1 MEPINKEL
9 YDKVKKEIFKIYKT
23 NSAYRSGAIIK
34 RYKELG
40 GEFKPNKKTN
50 EGLTRWFKEKWQDI
64 GGEKYPV
71 YRPTRKISAK
81 TPLLPSEIDPKN
93 LKQQI
98 KLKQKIK
105 SNVLPAFKK
114 KTVK

>member
-1 MEPINKEL
+1 MEPIDKEL

-40 GEFKPNKKTN
+40 GEFEGKKKN
-50 EGLTRWFKEKWQDI
+50 EGLTRWFKERWEDI
-64 GGEKYPV
+64 GNKTYPV
-71 YRPTRKISAK
+71 YRPTRKISTK